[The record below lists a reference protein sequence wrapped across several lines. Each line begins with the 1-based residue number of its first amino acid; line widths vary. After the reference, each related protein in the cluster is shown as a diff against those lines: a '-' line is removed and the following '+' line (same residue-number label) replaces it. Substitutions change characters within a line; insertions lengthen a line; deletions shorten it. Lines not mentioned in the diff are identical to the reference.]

1 VIWDEL
7 SSAWKACF
15 TQAWLAYRAGSVPIG
30 ACITDQAGTMLA
42 WGHNRI
48 EQTDLEIPYLHNSR
62 LAHAE
67 MNAILH
73 LISRKQN
80 EPQYAPLEPRDLI
93 LYTTTEPCPLCVWA
107 LVMMNFKEL
116 KYASKEAWGGS
127 LEILEANH
135 YLRAKNIK
143 VHHPENT
150 LLETILV
157 MLHVE
162 FELRVDKGR
171 SHELIHR
178 WAQDTPQ
185 AVQLGTA
192 LHQNGKLSQLRHELS
207 EARDAFNTLERL
219 MMVV

>member
-1 VIWDEL
+1 VIWDGL
-7 SSAWKACF
+7 SDVWKTCF

-30 ACITDQAGTMLA
+30 ACIADQAGTVLA

-48 EQTDLEIPYLHNSR
+48 VQTNLEMPYLHDSR

-80 EPQYAPLEPRDLI
+80 EPLCAHLEPRNLI
-93 LYTTTEPCPLCVWA
+93 LYTTTEPCPLCVGA
-107 LVMMNFKEL
+107 LVMMNFREL

-127 LEILEANH
+127 LEILEANQ
-135 YLRAKNIK
+135 YLRSKNIK
-143 VHHPENT
+143 VHHPENI
-150 LLETILV
+150 LLEAILV

-162 FELRVDKGR
+162 FELRVDKER
-171 SHELIHR
+171 SHDLIHR

-185 AVQLGTA
+185 AVQLGTV
-192 LHQNGKLSQLRHELS
+192 LHQNGKLSQFRHEFP
-207 EARDAFNTLERL
+207 EARDAFNALEGL
-219 MMVV
+219 MMMV

>member
-1 VIWDEL
+1 VIWEGL
-7 SSAWKACF
+7 SPAWKTCF
-15 TQAWLAYRAGSVPIG
+15 TQAWLAYRANSVPIG
-30 ACITDQAGTMLA
+30 ACITDQAGTVLA

-48 EQTDLEIPYLHNSR
+48 EHSNLELPYLQGSK

-80 EPQYAPLEPRDLI
+80 EAQCHNLEPRDLI
-93 LYTTTEPCPLCVWA
+93 LYTTTEPCPLCVGA
-107 LVMMNFKEL
+107 VVMMNFREL
-116 KYASKEAWGGS
+116 KYASKEAWAGS
-127 LEILEANH
+127 LEILEANR
-135 YLRAKNIK
+135 YLRSKKIK
-143 VHHPENT
+143 VHHPEDA

-162 FELRVDKGR
+162 FEYRDGNDR
-171 SHELIHR
+171 SLDLIHR

-192 LHQNGKLSQLRHELS
+192 LHQNGKLSQFRHEFS
-207 EARDAFNTLERL
+207 EARDAFNALEGL